1 MRKFRQSPAH
11 CRFPNRRTRNILGCA
26 DQISG
31 TERLAD
37 GGDVAECR
45 RQMIPFIT
53 TDEEKRH
60 LPPGERCGYIIH
72 RFAIQISIQERT
84 VKRRAFDDS
93 QRFAGTSRR
102 PLHDRPGRSEEH
114 TSELQSLMRISYAVF
129 CLKKKNNTLHS
140 TSMTNQT
147 YRFNT

>member
-1 MRKFRQSPAH
+1 
-11 CRFPNRRTRNILGCA
+11 
-26 DQISG
+26 
-31 TERLAD
+31 
-37 GGDVAECR
+37 
-45 RQMIPFIT
+45 MIPFIT

-102 PLHDRPGRSEEH
+102 PLHDRPGIFQDCG
-114 TSELQSLMRISYAVF
+114 ELKGDQRFILEIGRASCRESVWPYVEIWGDGVQIK
-129 CLKKKNNTLHS
+129 KKKNN
-140 TSMTNQT
+140 
-147 YRFNT
+147 